1 MPITEVAKIK
11 IYLSLLAATRKFSWL
26 WLFGLIGW
34 FTGNTRFYLFFLF
47 ALLIFV
53 DLGFYLTLLQI
64 FGSFYARIVNRFKL
78 TSKENYTCKGNYI
91 LPFTGKWNVY
101 NGGVTKELSHSWG
114 IVSQRYA
121 YDFIIF
127 DDDGDVFSGG
137 DYKRKNATLVEKYH
151 CYARDII
158 AAADGVVVKV
168 SNGHPDSRTNG
179 QMAYCNTWDLRGNFV
194 VIQHKDCEYSLSS
207 HLMPDSITVKAGD
220 MVKQGDVIA
229 KCGNSG
235 NSSEP
240 HLHFQLQTSKN
251 FFFAVGLPIEFTN
264 IKAQDSVG
272 YRLWHEKMGIKPR
285 TADGNLEIINGKYY
299 IGRGLD
305 VENI

>member
-1 MPITEVAKIK
+1 MAKIK

-26 WLFGLIGW
+26 WLLGLIGW
-34 FTGNTRFYLFFLF
+34 FMGNTRFYLFYLF
-47 ALLIFV
+47 ALLIFI

-64 FGSFYARIVNRFKL
+64 FGSFYAKIANKFKL
-78 TSKENYTCKGNYI
+78 ASKENYTCKSNYI

-101 NGGVTKELSHSWG
+101 NGGTRKELSHSWG

-127 DDDGDVFSGG
+127 DDDGNVFSGG
-137 DYKRKNATLVEKYH
+137 DYKHKNATLVEKYH
-151 CYARDII
+151 CYGKDII
-158 AAADGVVVKV
+158 AAADGTVVSV

-194 VIQHKDCEYSLSS
+194 VIQHNDWEYSLSS
-207 HLMPDSITVKAGD
+207 HLMPGSITVKAGD
-220 MVKQGDVIA
+220 IVKQGDVIA

-264 IKAQDSVG
+264 IKAQDSAG
-272 YRLWHEKMGIKPR
+272 YRLWHDKMGIKPR
-285 TADGNLEIINGKYY
+285 PSEGNLEEIGDKYY